1 LHERTRI
8 SDTEENL
15 VFRSTSPS
23 RSESQKFGRLKLQ
36 LK

>member
-8 SDTEENL
+8 SNIQENL

-23 RSESQKFGRLKLQ
+23 RSEFQKFGRLRLQ